1 MKKFVW
7 RFLIAAA
14 SVGSLLSGYFWFLS
28 AKMQRQIMETAA
40 GNQGSVQD
48 LLLLSA
54 DMNCWAALGAFC
66 TGIALVLS
74 ALFED

>member
-7 RFLIAAA
+7 RCLIAAA
-14 SVGSLLSGYFWFLS
+14 SVGSLLSGFFWFLS
-28 AKMQRQIMETAA
+28 ARMQRQIMEAA
-40 GNQGSVQD
+40 VSNQKSVQD

-54 DMNCWAALGAFC
+54 DMNYWAALGAFC

>member
-1 MKKFVW
+1 MKKLVW

-14 SVGSLLSGYFWFLS
+14 SMGSLMSGFFWFLS
-28 AKMQRQIMETAA
+28 ARMQRQLMASA
-40 GNQGSVQD
+40 MSDQKSVQD

-54 DMNCWAALGAFC
+54 DMNYWAALGAFC